1 MERRKFVVGLGA
13 LAAGTSAAVGS
24 GAFSAA
30 LIDDRDA
37 NITVSADGDALVA
50 LVPGY
55 DDDLAGSDS
64 TVSSDT
70 VAEVNNQLAI
80 DIENDGAGVNVG
92 STYQVGA
99 IAGDQKDILDET
111 DQAPGLS
118 STDVIYGEEDDQ
130 FFDDK
135 TTAEDPAFGIKN
147 NTSDEIL
154 AQLNW
159 EADDAPPDGVD
170 AAMVVDGDPSDLGD
184 GSASSFAFGLDSQPT
199 GETTFGIS
207 QGEFAYVSII
217 IVVEDDADPGD
228 FSGTLEIRAEGAVSQ
243 V

>member
-1 MERRKFVVGLGA
+1 MERRKFVIGLGA
-13 LAAGTSAAVGS
+13 LATGSAAAVGT

-55 DDDLAGSDS
+55 DGDLAGGDS

-70 VAEVNNQLAI
+70 VEEDSNQLAI
-80 DIENDGAGVNVG
+80 DIENGGAGVNVG
-92 STYQVGA
+92 STYQIGA
-99 IAGDQKDILDET
+99 IAGEQKDVLDET

-118 STDVIYGEEDDQ
+118 SSDVIYGEEDDQ
-130 FFDDK
+130 FFNDK
-135 TTAEDPAFGIKN
+135 TTEDDPAFGIKN
-147 NTSDEIL
+147 NTSDDIL

-159 EADDAPPDGVD
+159 QADGESEGVH

-217 IVVEDDADPGD
+217 IVVEDDAEPGD

>member
-1 MERRKFVVGLGA
+1 MERRKFTIGLGA
-13 LAAGTSAAVGS
+13 LATGSAAAIGT

-55 DDDLAGSDS
+55 DDDLAGGDS

-70 VAEVNNQLAI
+70 VDEVDNQLAI
-80 DIENDGAGVNVG
+80 DIENGGAGVNVG
-92 STYQVGA
+92 STYQIGA
-99 IAGDQKDILDET
+99 IAGEQKNVLDET
-111 DQAPGLS
+111 DQAQGLS
-118 STDVIYGEEDDQ
+118 STDVIYGEEEDQ
-130 FFDDK
+130 FLNDK

-159 EADDAPPDGVD
+159 EADDNPDGVN

-217 IVVEDDADPGD
+217 IVVEDNADPGD

>member
-13 LAAGTSAAVGS
+13 LAAGSSAAVGT

-55 DDDLAGSDS
+55 DDDLAGDES

-70 VAEVNNQLAI
+70 VAEVDNQLAI
-80 DIENDGAGVNVG
+80 DIENGGAGVNVG
-92 STYQVGA
+92 STYQIGA
-99 IAGDQKDILDET
+99 IAGDQKDVLNET

-118 STDVIYGEEDDQ
+118 SDDVIYGEEEDQ

-135 TTAEDPAFGIKN
+135 TTEDDPAFGIKN
-147 NTSDEIL
+147 NTSDGIL

-159 EADDAPPDGVD
+159 EADDDPEGVN

-184 GSASSFAFGLDSQPT
+184 GSASSFALGLDSQPT
-199 GETTFGIS
+199 GETTFGIDP
-207 QGEFAYVSII
+207 GEFAYVSIL
-217 IVVEDDADPGD
+217 IVVEDDADLGEY
-228 FSGTLEIRAEGAVSQ
+228 SGTLEIRAEGAVSQ